1 MHPEPNPSNIL
12 HLKMAKK
19 QQDKDNK
26 EKTKPKDAIKPK
38 KNNPNKAKQRR
49 IILGLFLVGLS
60 FYLIFAFVSFFFSW
74 QADQSMWDNLAAR
87 DQQAQNVVSKIGAYT
102 AQLFVYKGFGI
113 GSFILVWL
121 IFLTGIKFL
130 LNIKLPL
137 INRWYWGTL
146 LMVFVATF
154 FGFVQG
160 RATVLAGI
168 SGYELNHWLQDYIG
182 KIGTFLL
189 LLFFGLTYAVVKWN
203 FTPEKAIS
211 AFQKLSAKL
220 RSNDDEEKE
229 EEDTPLVPIV
239 PASQIETPSEEETNT
254 EAVETAV
261 EEEGNEKID
270 PFTHKKEI
278 PFLDGKGELEITNPV
293 EEDVPPLTITPIVPP
308 AMVDPE
314 VLARQLVEDYGEYDP
329 RLDLS
334 DYRFPTVELLNEPK
348 DKGIIINEEELK
360 ENNDTIIKT
369 LADYKIEISRIKATV
384 GPTVTLYEIVPVAGT
399 RIAQIKRLEDD
410 IALSLAALGIR
421 IIAPIPGKGT
431 IGIEVPNKKPTMVY
445 MRSMIAAQRF
455 QNAEMELP
463 IAFGKTIS
471 NETFVADLTKMPHLL
486 MAGATGQ
493 GKSVG
498 INVVLTSLLYK
509 KHPAEVKFVLVDP
522 KKVELSIFE
531 RIERHFL
538 AKLPDSEE
546 AIITDTKKVVNTLNS
561 LCIEMDNRYELLKNA
576 QVRNIKEYNTKFKAR
591 QLNPNEG
598 HRFLPYIVLV
608 VDEFADLIMT
618 AGKEVEL
625 PIARIAQLARAIG
638 IHLIIATQRPSVNVI
653 TGIIKANFP
662 ARIAFKVPQK
672 IDSKTILDGSG
683 AEQLIGRGDML
694 FSQGNEPVRIQCA
707 FIDTPEVQRITEF
720 IGSQR
725 AYPDAYLLPEYVGP
739 DSEPMDLDFDPSERD
754 PMFREAAEVV
764 VNAQQG
770 SASLLQRKL
779 KLGYNRAGR
788 LIDQL
793 EYAGVVGPFEG
804 SKARQVLVQ
813 DIVSLDK
820 LLGNN
825 D

>member
-1 MHPEPNPSNIL
+1 
-12 HLKMAKK
+12 MAKK
-19 QQDKDNK
+19 KQDKDKDNDKNSAKKK
-26 EKTKPKDAIKPK
+26 EA
-38 KNNPNKAKQRR
+38 KAVKSQQRR
-49 IILGLFLVGLS
+49 LIFGGFLVLLAL
-60 FYLIFAFVSFFFSW
+60 FLIFAFTSFFFSW
-74 QADQSMWDNLAAR
+74 QADQSLWADLTNREEIADNLG
-87 DQQAQNVVSKIGAYT
+87 SKIGAY
-102 AQLFVYKGFGI
+102 LSYLLMYKGFGI
-113 GSFILVWL
+113 ATFIAVWL
-121 IFLTGIKFL
+121 IFLSGLKYLF
-130 LNIKLPL
+130 NIKIALL
-137 INRWYWGTL
+137 NRWYWGTL
-146 LMVFVATF
+146 LMVLLATF
-154 FGFVQG
+154 LGFLQG
-160 RATVLAGI
+160 KSTILSGV
-168 SGYELNHWLQDYIG
+168 SGYEVNHFLQDYFG
-182 KIGTFLL
+182 KIGTFLI
-189 LLFFGLTYAVVKWN
+189 LFFFALVYAVTKWQL
-203 FTPEKAIS
+203 TPEKIMS
-211 AFQKLSAKL
+211 FFQNVFAKL
-220 RSNDDEEKE
+220 KREHNDDHHSENDDDQTNINET
-229 EEDTPLVPIV
+229 TPVTPID
-239 PASQIETPSEEETNT
+239 T
-254 EAVETAV
+254 EASDDDNQQDIEIVLPQVED
-261 EEEGNEKID
+261 EKID

-278 PFLDGKGELEITNPV
+278 PFLDGKGELEITNVP
-293 EEDVPPLTITPIVPP
+293 EEEAPSLTIAPIVPP
-308 AMVDPE
+308 SVIDPE
-314 VLARQLVEDYGEYDP
+314 DLAKQLVENYGEYDP

-334 DYRFPTVELLNEPK
+334 DYRFPTIELLNEPR

-369 LADYKIEISRIKATV
+369 LADYKIEISKIKATV

-399 RIAQIKRLEDD
+399 RIAKIKSLEDD

-431 IGIEVPNKKPTMVY
+431 IGIEVPNKKPTTVY
-445 MRSMIAAQRF
+445 MRSMIMAQKF

-498 INVVLTSLLYK
+498 INVVLSSLLYK

-531 RIERHFL
+531 TIERHFL

-546 AIITDTKKVVNTLNS
+546 AIITDNKKVVNTLNS

-576 QVRNIKEYNTKFKAR
+576 QVRNIKEYNAKFKAR

-625 PIARIAQLARAIG
+625 PIARLAQLARAIG
-638 IHLIIATQRPSVNVI
+638 IHLIIATQRPSTNVI

-662 ARIAFKVPQK
+662 TRVAFKVSSK
-672 IDSKTILDGSG
+672 IDSKIILDGSG

-694 FSQGNEPVRIQCA
+694 YSQGNEPVRIQCA
-707 FIDTPEVQRITEF
+707 FVDTPEIKHITDF
-720 IGSQR
+720 IGAQR
-725 AYPDAYLLPEYVGP
+725 AYPDAYLLPEYVGAEGE
-739 DSEPMDLDFDPSERD
+739 SMDLDFDPSERD

-793 EYAGVVGPFEG
+793 EHAGVVGPFEG

-813 DIVSLDK
+813 DITSLDR
-820 LLGNN
+820 LLGGSE
-825 D
+825 

>member
-1 MHPEPNPSNIL
+1 
-12 HLKMAKK
+12 MAKK
-19 QQDKDNK
+19 KQDKDKDNDKNSAKNK
-26 EKTKPKDAIKPK
+26 EA
-38 KNNPNKAKQRR
+38 KAVKSKQRR
-49 IILGLFLVGLS
+49 LIFGGFLVL
-60 FYLIFAFVSFFFSW
+60 FALFLIFAFTSFFFSW
-74 QADQSMWDNLAAR
+74 QADQSLWADLTNREEIADNLG
-87 DQQAQNVVSKIGAYT
+87 SKIGAY
-102 AQLFVYKGFGI
+102 LSYLLMYKGFGI
-113 GSFILVWL
+113 ATFIAVWL
-121 IFLTGIKFL
+121 IFLSGLKYLF
-130 LNIKLPL
+130 NIKIALL
-137 INRWYWGTL
+137 NRWYWGTL
-146 LMVFVATF
+146 LMVLLATF
-154 FGFVQG
+154 LGFLQG
-160 RATVLAGI
+160 KSTILSGV
-168 SGYELNHWLQDYIG
+168 SGYEVNHFLQDYFG
-182 KIGTFLL
+182 KIGTFLI
-189 LLFFGLTYAVVKWN
+189 LFFIALVYAITKWQL
-203 FTPEKAIS
+203 TPEKIMS
-211 AFQKLSAKL
+211 FFQNIFAKL
-220 RSNDDEEKE
+220 KREHNDDHHSEN
-229 EEDTPLVPIV
+229 DDNQADIN
-239 PASQIETPSEEETNT
+239 ETPPTTPIDTMVSDDDQQDIEIVIPQ
-254 EAVETAV
+254 VED
-261 EEEGNEKID
+261 EKID

-278 PFLDGKGELEITNPV
+278 PFLDGKGELEITNVP
-293 EEDVPPLTITPIVPP
+293 EEEAPPLTIAPIVPP
-308 AMVDPE
+308 SVIDPE
-314 VLARQLVEDYGEYDP
+314 DLAKQLVENYGEYDP

-334 DYRFPTVELLNEPK
+334 DYRFPTIELLNEPR

-369 LADYKIEISRIKATV
+369 LADYKIEISKIKATV

-399 RIAQIKRLEDD
+399 RIAKIKSLEDD

-431 IGIEVPNKKPTMVY
+431 IGIEVPNKKPTTVY
-445 MRSMIAAQRF
+445 MRSMIMAQKF

-463 IAFGKTIS
+463 IVFGKTIS

-498 INVVLTSLLYK
+498 INVVLSSLLYK

-531 RIERHFL
+531 TIERHFL

-546 AIITDTKKVVNTLNS
+546 AIITDNKKVVNTLNS

-576 QVRNIKEYNTKFKAR
+576 QVRNIKEYNAKFKAR

-625 PIARIAQLARAIG
+625 PIARLAQLARAIG
-638 IHLIIATQRPSVNVI
+638 IHLIIATQRPSTNVI

-662 ARIAFKVPQK
+662 TRVAFKVSSK
-672 IDSKTILDGSG
+672 IDSKIILDGSG

-694 FSQGNEPVRIQCA
+694 YSQGNEPVRIQCA
-707 FIDTPEVQRITEF
+707 FVDTPEIKHITDF
-720 IGSQR
+720 IGAQR
-725 AYPDAYLLPEYVGP
+725 AYPDAYLLPEYVGAEGE
-739 DSEPMDLDFDPSERD
+739 SMDLDFDPSERD

-793 EYAGVVGPFEG
+793 EHAGVVGPFEG

-813 DIVSLDK
+813 DITSLDR
-820 LLGNN
+820 LLGGSE
-825 D
+825 

>member
-1 MHPEPNPSNIL
+1 
-12 HLKMAKK
+12 MAKK
-19 QQDKDNK
+19 KQDKDKDNDKNSAKKK
-26 EKTKPKDAIKPK
+26 EA
-38 KNNPNKAKQRR
+38 KAVKSQQRR
-49 IILGLFLVGLS
+49 LIFGGFLVLLAL
-60 FYLIFAFVSFFFSW
+60 FLIFAFTSFFFSW
-74 QADQSMWDNLAAR
+74 QADQSLWADLTNREEIADNLG
-87 DQQAQNVVSKIGAYT
+87 SKIGAY
-102 AQLFVYKGFGI
+102 LSYLLMYKGFGI
-113 GSFILVWL
+113 ATFIAVWL
-121 IFLTGIKFL
+121 IFLSGLKYLF
-130 LNIKLPL
+130 NIKIALL
-137 INRWYWGTL
+137 NRWYWGTL
-146 LMVFVATF
+146 LMVLLATF
-154 FGFVQG
+154 LGFLQG
-160 RATVLAGI
+160 KSTILSGV
-168 SGYELNHWLQDYIG
+168 SGYEVNHFLQDYFG
-182 KIGTFLL
+182 KIGTFLI
-189 LLFFGLTYAVVKWN
+189 LFFIALVYAITKWQL
-203 FTPEKAIS
+203 TPEKIMS
-211 AFQKLSAKL
+211 FFQNIFAKL
-220 RSNDDEEKE
+220 KPEHNDDHHSEN
-229 EEDTPLVPIV
+229 DDNQADIN
-239 PASQIETPSEEETNT
+239 ETPPTTPIDTMVSDDDQQDIEIVIPQ
-254 EAVETAV
+254 VED
-261 EEEGNEKID
+261 EKID

-278 PFLDGKGELEITNPV
+278 PFLDGKGELEITNVP
-293 EEDVPPLTITPIVPP
+293 EEEAPPLTIAPIVPP
-308 AMVDPE
+308 SVIDPE
-314 VLARQLVEDYGEYDP
+314 DLAKQLVENYGEYDP

-334 DYRFPTVELLNEPK
+334 DYRFPTIELLNEPR

-369 LADYKIEISRIKATV
+369 LADYKIEISKIKATV

-399 RIAQIKRLEDD
+399 RIAKIKSLEDD

-431 IGIEVPNKKPTMVY
+431 IGIEVPNKKPTTVY
-445 MRSMIAAQRF
+445 MRSMIMAQKF

-498 INVVLTSLLYK
+498 INVVLSSLLYK

-531 RIERHFL
+531 TIERHFL

-546 AIITDTKKVVNTLNS
+546 AIITDNKKVVNTLNS

-576 QVRNIKEYNTKFKAR
+576 QVRNIKEYNAKFKAR

-625 PIARIAQLARAIG
+625 PIARLAQLARAIG
-638 IHLIIATQRPSVNVI
+638 IHLIIATQRPSTNVI

-662 ARIAFKVPQK
+662 TRVAFKVSSK
-672 IDSKTILDGSG
+672 IDSKIILDGSG

-694 FSQGNEPVRIQCA
+694 YSQGNEPVRIQCA
-707 FIDTPEVQRITEF
+707 FVDTPEIKHITDF
-720 IGSQR
+720 IGAQR
-725 AYPDAYLLPEYVGP
+725 AYPDAYLLPEYVGAEGE
-739 DSEPMDLDFDPSERD
+739 SMDLDFDPSERD

-793 EYAGVVGPFEG
+793 EHAGVVGPFEG

-813 DIVSLDK
+813 DITSLDR
-820 LLGNN
+820 LLGGSE
-825 D
+825 

>member
-1 MHPEPNPSNIL
+1 
-12 HLKMAKK
+12 MAKK
-19 QQDKDNK
+19 KQDKDKDNDKNSAKNK
-26 EKTKPKDAIKPK
+26 EA
-38 KNNPNKAKQRR
+38 KAVKSKQRR
-49 IILGLFLVGLS
+49 LIFGGFLVL
-60 FYLIFAFVSFFFSW
+60 FALFLIFAFTSFFFSW
-74 QADQSMWDNLAAR
+74 QADQSLWADLTNREEIADNLG
-87 DQQAQNVVSKIGAYT
+87 SKIGAY
-102 AQLFVYKGFGI
+102 LSYLLMYKGFGI
-113 GSFILVWL
+113 ATFIAVWL
-121 IFLTGIKFL
+121 IFLSGLKYLF
-130 LNIKLPL
+130 NIKIALL
-137 INRWYWGTL
+137 NRWYWGTL
-146 LMVFVATF
+146 LMVLLATF
-154 FGFVQG
+154 LGFLQG
-160 RATVLAGI
+160 KSTILSGV
-168 SGYELNHWLQDYIG
+168 SGYEVNHFLQDYFG
-182 KIGTFLL
+182 KIGTFLI
-189 LLFFGLTYAVVKWN
+189 LFFFTLVYAVTKWQL
-203 FTPEKAIS
+203 TPEKIMS
-211 AFQKLSAKL
+211 FFQNVFAKL
-220 RSNDDEEKE
+220 KREHNDDHHSENDDDQADINETTPVTPIDTE
-229 EEDTPLVPIV
+229 VSGDDDQQDIEIVLPQVED
-239 PASQIETPSEEETNT
+239 
-254 EAVETAV
+254 
-261 EEEGNEKID
+261 EKID

-278 PFLDGKGELEITNPV
+278 PFLDGKGELEITNVP
-293 EEDVPPLTITPIVPP
+293 EEEVPPLTIAPIVPP
-308 AMVDPE
+308 SVIDPE
-314 VLARQLVEDYGEYDP
+314 DLAKQLVENYGEYDP

-334 DYRFPTVELLNEPK
+334 DYRFPTIELLSEPK

-369 LADYKIEISRIKATV
+369 LADYKIEISKIKATV

-399 RIAQIKRLEDD
+399 RIAKIKSLEDD

-431 IGIEVPNKKPTMVY
+431 IGIEVPNKKPTTVY
-445 MRSMIAAQRF
+445 MRSMIMAQKF

-498 INVVLTSLLYK
+498 INVVLSSLLYK

-531 RIERHFL
+531 TIERHFL

-546 AIITDTKKVVNTLNS
+546 AIITDNKKVVNTLNS

-576 QVRNIKEYNTKFKAR
+576 QVRNIKEYNAKFKAR

-625 PIARIAQLARAIG
+625 PIARLAQLARAIG
-638 IHLIIATQRPSVNVI
+638 IHLIIATQRPSTNVI

-662 ARIAFKVPQK
+662 TRVAFKVSSK
-672 IDSKTILDGSG
+672 IDSKIILDGSG

-694 FSQGNEPVRIQCA
+694 YSQGNEPVRIQCA
-707 FIDTPEVQRITEF
+707 FVDTPEIKHITDF
-720 IGSQR
+720 IGAQR
-725 AYPDAYLLPEYVGP
+725 AYPDAYLLPEYVGAEGE
-739 DSEPMDLDFDPSERD
+739 SMDLDFDPSERD

-793 EYAGVVGPFEG
+793 EHAGVVGPFEG

-813 DIVSLDK
+813 DITSLDR
-820 LLGNN
+820 LLGGSE
-825 D
+825 

>member
-1 MHPEPNPSNIL
+1 
-12 HLKMAKK
+12 MAKK
-19 QQDKDNK
+19 KQDKDKDNDKNSAKNK
-26 EKTKPKDAIKPK
+26 EA
-38 KNNPNKAKQRR
+38 KAVKSKQRR
-49 IILGLFLVGLS
+49 LIFGGFLVL
-60 FYLIFAFVSFFFSW
+60 FALFLIFAFTSFFFSW
-74 QADQSMWDNLAAR
+74 QADQSLWADLTNREEIADNLG
-87 DQQAQNVVSKIGAYT
+87 SKIGAY
-102 AQLFVYKGFGI
+102 LSYLLMYKGFGI
-113 GSFILVWL
+113 ATFIAVWL
-121 IFLTGIKFL
+121 IFLSGLKYLF
-130 LNIKLPL
+130 NIKIALL
-137 INRWYWGTL
+137 NRWYWGTL
-146 LMVFVATF
+146 LMVLLATF
-154 FGFVQG
+154 LGFLQG
-160 RATVLAGI
+160 KSTILSGV
-168 SGYELNHWLQDYIG
+168 SGYEVNHFLQDYFG
-182 KIGTFLL
+182 KIGTFLI
-189 LLFFGLTYAVVKWN
+189 LFFFTLVYAVTKWQL
-203 FTPEKAIS
+203 TPEKIMS
-211 AFQKLSAKL
+211 FFQNIFAKL
-220 RSNDDEEKE
+220 KREHNDDHHSEH
-229 EEDTPLVPIV
+229 DDDLNNIN
-239 PASQIETPSEEETNT
+239 ETPPTTPIDTIVSDDDQQDIEIVIPQ
-254 EAVETAV
+254 VED
-261 EEEGNEKID
+261 EKID

-278 PFLDGKGELEITNPV
+278 PFLDGQGELEITNIS
-293 EEDVPPLTITPIVPP
+293 EEEAPPLTIAPIVPP
-308 AMVDPE
+308 SVIDPE
-314 VLARQLVEDYGEYDP
+314 DLAKQLVENYGEYDP

-334 DYRFPTVELLNEPK
+334 DYRFPTIELLNEPR

-369 LADYKIEISRIKATV
+369 LADYKIEISKIKATV

-399 RIAQIKRLEDD
+399 RIAKIKSLEDD

-431 IGIEVPNKKPTMVY
+431 IGIEVPNKKPTTVY
-445 MRSMIAAQRF
+445 MRSMIMAQKF

-498 INVVLTSLLYK
+498 INVVLSSLLYK

-531 RIERHFL
+531 TIERHFL

-546 AIITDTKKVVNTLNS
+546 AIITDNKKVVNTLNS

-576 QVRNIKEYNTKFKAR
+576 QVRNIKEYNAKFKAR
-591 QLNPNEG
+591 HLNPNEG

-625 PIARIAQLARAIG
+625 PIARLAQLARAIG
-638 IHLIIATQRPSVNVI
+638 IHLIIATQRPSTNVI

-662 ARIAFKVPQK
+662 TRVAFKVSSK
-672 IDSKTILDGSG
+672 IDSKIILDGSG

-694 FSQGNEPVRIQCA
+694 YSQGNEPVRIQCA
-707 FIDTPEVQRITEF
+707 FVDTPEIKHITDF
-720 IGSQR
+720 IGAQR
-725 AYPDAYLLPEYVGP
+725 AYPDAYLLPEYVGAEGE
-739 DSEPMDLDFDPSERD
+739 SMDLDFDPSERD

-793 EYAGVVGPFEG
+793 EHAGVVGPFEG

-813 DIVSLDK
+813 DITSLDR
-820 LLGNN
+820 LLGGSE
-825 D
+825 

>member
-1 MHPEPNPSNIL
+1 
-12 HLKMAKK
+12 MAKK
-19 QQDKDNK
+19 KQDKDKDNDKNSAKKK
-26 EKTKPKDAIKPK
+26 EA
-38 KNNPNKAKQRR
+38 KAVKSQQRR
-49 IILGLFLVGLS
+49 LIFGGFLVLLAL
-60 FYLIFAFVSFFFSW
+60 FLIFAFTSFFFSW
-74 QADQSMWDNLAAR
+74 QADQSLWADLTNREEIADNLG
-87 DQQAQNVVSKIGAYT
+87 SKIGAY
-102 AQLFVYKGFGI
+102 LSYLLMYKGFGI
-113 GSFILVWL
+113 ATFIAVWL
-121 IFLTGIKFL
+121 IFLSGLKYLF
-130 LNIKLPL
+130 NIKIALL
-137 INRWYWGTL
+137 NRWYWGTL
-146 LMVFVATF
+146 LMVLLATF
-154 FGFVQG
+154 LGFLQG
-160 RATVLAGI
+160 KSTILSGV
-168 SGYELNHWLQDYIG
+168 SGYEVNHFLQDYFG
-182 KIGTFLL
+182 KIGTFLI
-189 LLFFGLTYAVVKWN
+189 LFFIALVYAITKWQL
-203 FTPEKAIS
+203 TPEKIMS
-211 AFQKLSAKL
+211 FFQNIFAKL
-220 RSNDDEEKE
+220 KREHNDDHHSEH
-229 EEDTPLVPIV
+229 DDDLNNIN
-239 PASQIETPSEEETNT
+239 ETPPTTPIDTIVSDDDQQDIEIVIPQ
-254 EAVETAV
+254 VED
-261 EEEGNEKID
+261 EKID

-278 PFLDGKGELEITNPV
+278 PFLDGKGELEITNVP
-293 EEDVPPLTITPIVPP
+293 EEEAPPLTIAPIVPP
-308 AMVDPE
+308 SVIDPE
-314 VLARQLVEDYGEYDP
+314 DLAKQLVENYGEYDP

-334 DYRFPTVELLNEPK
+334 DYRFPTIELLNEPR

-369 LADYKIEISRIKATV
+369 LADYKIEISKIKATV

-399 RIAQIKRLEDD
+399 RIAKIKSLEDD

-431 IGIEVPNKKPTMVY
+431 IGIEVPNKKPTTVY
-445 MRSMIAAQRF
+445 MRSMIMAQKF

-498 INVVLTSLLYK
+498 INVVLSSLLYK

-531 RIERHFL
+531 TIERHFL

-546 AIITDTKKVVNTLNS
+546 AIITDNKKVVNTLNS

-576 QVRNIKEYNTKFKAR
+576 QVRNIKEYNAKFKAR

-625 PIARIAQLARAIG
+625 PIARLAQLARAIG
-638 IHLIIATQRPSVNVI
+638 IHLIIATQRPSTNVI

-662 ARIAFKVPQK
+662 TRVAFKVSSK
-672 IDSKTILDGSG
+672 IDSKIILDGSG

-694 FSQGNEPVRIQCA
+694 YSQGNEPVRIQCA
-707 FIDTPEVQRITEF
+707 FVDTPEIKHITDF
-720 IGSQR
+720 IGAQR
-725 AYPDAYLLPEYVGP
+725 AYPDAYLLPEYVGAEGE
-739 DSEPMDLDFDPSERD
+739 SMDLDFDPSERD

-793 EYAGVVGPFEG
+793 EHAGVVGPFEG

-813 DIVSLDK
+813 DIVSLDR
-820 LLGNN
+820 LLGGSE
-825 D
+825 

>member
-1 MHPEPNPSNIL
+1 
-12 HLKMAKK
+12 MAKK
-19 QQDKDNK
+19 KQDKDKDNDKNSAKKK
-26 EKTKPKDAIKPK
+26 EA
-38 KNNPNKAKQRR
+38 KAVKSQQRR
-49 IILGLFLVGLS
+49 LIFGGFLVLLAL
-60 FYLIFAFVSFFFSW
+60 FLIFAFTSFFFSW
-74 QADQSMWDNLAAR
+74 QADQSLWADLTNREEIADNLG
-87 DQQAQNVVSKIGAYT
+87 SKIGAY
-102 AQLFVYKGFGI
+102 LSYLLMYKGFGI
-113 GSFILVWL
+113 ATFIAVWL
-121 IFLTGIKFL
+121 IFLSGLKYLF
-130 LNIKLPL
+130 NIKIALL
-137 INRWYWGTL
+137 NRWYWGTL
-146 LMVFVATF
+146 LMVLLATF
-154 FGFVQG
+154 LGFLQG
-160 RATVLAGI
+160 KSTILSGV
-168 SGYELNHWLQDYIG
+168 SGYEVNHFLQDYFG
-182 KIGTFLL
+182 KIGTFLI
-189 LLFFGLTYAVVKWN
+189 LFFIALVYAITKWQL
-203 FTPEKAIS
+203 TPEKIMS
-211 AFQKLSAKL
+211 FFQNIFAKL
-220 RSNDDEEKE
+220 KREHNDDHHSENDDDQTNINET
-229 EEDTPLVPIV
+229 TPVTPID
-239 PASQIETPSEEETNT
+239 T
-254 EAVETAV
+254 EASDDDNQQDIEIVLPQVED
-261 EEEGNEKID
+261 EKID

-278 PFLDGKGELEITNPV
+278 PFLDGKGELEITNIS
-293 EEDVPPLTITPIVPP
+293 EEEAPPLTIAPIVPP
-308 AMVDPE
+308 SVIDPE
-314 VLARQLVEDYGEYDP
+314 DLAKQLVENYGEYDP

-334 DYRFPTVELLNEPK
+334 DYRFPTIELLNEPR

-369 LADYKIEISRIKATV
+369 LADYKIEISKIKATV

-399 RIAQIKRLEDD
+399 RIAKIKSLEDD

-431 IGIEVPNKKPTMVY
+431 IGIEVPNKKPTTVY
-445 MRSMIAAQRF
+445 MRSMIMAQKF

-498 INVVLTSLLYK
+498 INVVLSSLLYK

-531 RIERHFL
+531 TIERHFL

-546 AIITDTKKVVNTLNS
+546 AIITDNKKVVNTLNS

-576 QVRNIKEYNTKFKAR
+576 QVRNIKEYNAKFKAR

-625 PIARIAQLARAIG
+625 PIARLAQLARAIG
-638 IHLIIATQRPSVNVI
+638 IHLIIATQRPSTNVI

-662 ARIAFKVPQK
+662 TRVAFKVSSK
-672 IDSKTILDGSG
+672 IDSKIILDGSG

-694 FSQGNEPVRIQCA
+694 YSQGNEPVRIQCA
-707 FIDTPEVQRITEF
+707 FVDTPEIKHITEF
-720 IGSQR
+720 IGAQR
-725 AYPDAYLLPEYVGP
+725 AYPDAYLLPEYVGAEGE
-739 DSEPMDLDFDPSERD
+739 SIDLDFDPSERD
-754 PMFREAAEVV
+754 SMFREAAEIV
-764 VNAQQG
+764 VNSQQG

-793 EYAGVVGPFEG
+793 EHAGVVGPFEG

-813 DIVSLDK
+813 DITSLDR
-820 LLGNN
+820 LLGGSE
-825 D
+825 

>member
-1 MHPEPNPSNIL
+1 
-12 HLKMAKK
+12 MAKK
-19 QQDKDNK
+19 KQDKNKDSDKSSTKNK
-26 EKTKPKDAIKPK
+26 EAKTVKS
-38 KNNPNKAKQRR
+38 KQRR
-49 IILGLFLVGLS
+49 LIWGGFLVLLTV
-60 FYLIFAFVSFFFSW
+60 YLLFIFTSFFFSW
-74 QADQSMWDNLAAR
+74 QADQSVWADLANREEIADNLG
-87 DQQAQNVVSKIGAYT
+87 SKIGAY
-102 AQLFVYKGFGI
+102 LSYLLMYKGFGI
-113 GSFILVWL
+113 ATFIAVWL
-121 IFLTGIKFL
+121 IFLSGLKYLF
-130 LNIKLPL
+130 NIKIALL
-137 INRWYWGTL
+137 NRWYWGTL
-146 LMVFVATF
+146 LMVLLATF
-154 FGFVQG
+154 LGFLQG
-160 RATVLAGI
+160 KSTILSGV
-168 SGYELNHWLQDYIG
+168 SGYEVNHFLQDYFG
-182 KIGTFLL
+182 KIGTFLI
-189 LLFFGLTYAVVKWN
+189 LFFIALVYAITKWQL
-203 FTPEKAIS
+203 TPEKIMS
-211 AFQKLSAKL
+211 FFQNIFAKL
-220 RSNDDEEKE
+220 KREHNDDHHSEN
-229 EEDTPLVPIV
+229 DDNQADIN
-239 PASQIETPSEEETNT
+239 ETPPTTPIDTMVSDDDQQDIEIVIPQ
-254 EAVETAV
+254 VED
-261 EEEGNEKID
+261 EKID

-278 PFLDGKGELEITNPV
+278 PFLDGKGELEITNVP
-293 EEDVPPLTITPIVPP
+293 EEEAPPLTIAPIVPP
-308 AMVDPE
+308 SVIDPE
-314 VLARQLVEDYGEYDP
+314 DLAKQLVENYGEYDP

-334 DYRFPTVELLNEPK
+334 DYRFPTIELLNEPR

-369 LADYKIEISRIKATV
+369 LADYKIEISKIKATV

-399 RIAQIKRLEDD
+399 RIAKIKSLEDD

-431 IGIEVPNKKPTMVY
+431 IGIEVPNKKPTTVY
-445 MRSMIAAQRF
+445 MRSMIMAQKF

-498 INVVLTSLLYK
+498 INVVLSSLLYK

-531 RIERHFL
+531 TIERHFL

-546 AIITDTKKVVNTLNS
+546 AIITDNKKVVNTLNS

-576 QVRNIKEYNTKFKAR
+576 QVRNIKEYNAKFKAR

-625 PIARIAQLARAIG
+625 PIARLAQLARAIG
-638 IHLIIATQRPSVNVI
+638 IHLIIATQRPSTNVI

-662 ARIAFKVPQK
+662 TRVAFKVSSK
-672 IDSKTILDGSG
+672 IDSKIILDGSG

-694 FSQGNEPVRIQCA
+694 YSQGNEPVRIQCA
-707 FIDTPEVQRITEF
+707 FVDTPEIKHITDF
-720 IGSQR
+720 IGAQR
-725 AYPDAYLLPEYVGP
+725 AYPDAYLLPEYVGAEGE
-739 DSEPMDLDFDPSERD
+739 SMDLDFDPSERD

-793 EYAGVVGPFEG
+793 EHAGVVGPFEG

-813 DIVSLDK
+813 DITSLDR
-820 LLGNN
+820 LLGGSE
-825 D
+825 

>member
-1 MHPEPNPSNIL
+1 
-12 HLKMAKK
+12 MAKK
-19 QQDKDNK
+19 KQDKDKDNDKNSAKNK
-26 EKTKPKDAIKPK
+26 EA
-38 KNNPNKAKQRR
+38 KAVKSKQRR
-49 IILGLFLVGLS
+49 LIFGGFLVL
-60 FYLIFAFVSFFFSW
+60 FALFLIFAFTSFFFSW
-74 QADQSMWDNLAAR
+74 QADQSLWADLTNREEIADNLG
-87 DQQAQNVVSKIGAYT
+87 SKIGAY
-102 AQLFVYKGFGI
+102 LSYLLMYKGFGI
-113 GSFILVWL
+113 ATFIAVWL
-121 IFLTGIKFL
+121 IFLSGLKYLF
-130 LNIKLPL
+130 NIKIALL
-137 INRWYWGTL
+137 NRWYWGTL
-146 LMVFVATF
+146 LMVLLATF
-154 FGFVQG
+154 LGFLQG
-160 RATVLAGI
+160 KSTILSGV
-168 SGYELNHWLQDYIG
+168 SGYEVNHFLQDYFG
-182 KIGTFLL
+182 KIGTFLI
-189 LLFFGLTYAVVKWN
+189 LFFFALVYAVTKWQL
-203 FTPEKAIS
+203 TPEKIMS
-211 AFQKLSAKL
+211 FFQNVFAKL
-220 RSNDDEEKE
+220 KREHNDDHHSEN
-229 EEDTPLVPIV
+229 DDNQADIN
-239 PASQIETPSEEETNT
+239 ETPPTTPIDTMVSDDDQQDIEIVISQ
-254 EAVETAV
+254 VED
-261 EEEGNEKID
+261 EKID

-278 PFLDGKGELEITNPV
+278 PFLDGKGELEITNVP
-293 EEDVPPLTITPIVPP
+293 EEEAPPLTIAPIVPP
-308 AMVDPE
+308 SVIDPE
-314 VLARQLVEDYGEYDP
+314 DLAKQLVENYGEYDP

-334 DYRFPTVELLNEPK
+334 DYRFPTIELLNEPK

-369 LADYKIEISRIKATV
+369 LADYKIEISKIKATV

-399 RIAQIKRLEDD
+399 RIAKIKSLEDD

-431 IGIEVPNKKPTMVY
+431 IGIEVPNKKPTTVY
-445 MRSMIAAQRF
+445 MRSMIMAQKF

-498 INVVLTSLLYK
+498 INVVLSSLLYK

-531 RIERHFL
+531 TIERHFL

-546 AIITDTKKVVNTLNS
+546 AIITDNKKVVNTLNS

-576 QVRNIKEYNTKFKAR
+576 QVRNIKEYNAKFKAR

-625 PIARIAQLARAIG
+625 PIARLAQLARAIG
-638 IHLIIATQRPSVNVI
+638 IHLIIATQRPSTNVI

-662 ARIAFKVPQK
+662 TRVAFKVSSK
-672 IDSKTILDGSG
+672 IDSKIILDGSG

-694 FSQGNEPVRIQCA
+694 YSQGNEPVRIQCA
-707 FIDTPEVQRITEF
+707 FVDTPEIKHITDF
-720 IGSQR
+720 IGAQR
-725 AYPDAYLLPEYVGP
+725 AYPDAYLLPEYVGAEGE
-739 DSEPMDLDFDPSERD
+739 SMDLDFDPSERD

-793 EYAGVVGPFEG
+793 EHAGVVGPFEG
-804 SKARQVLVQ
+804 SKARQVLIQ
-813 DIVSLDK
+813 DITSLDR
-820 LLGNN
+820 LLGGSE
-825 D
+825 

>member
-1 MHPEPNPSNIL
+1 
-12 HLKMAKK
+12 MAKK
-19 QQDKDNK
+19 KQDKDKDNDKNSAKKK
-26 EKTKPKDAIKPK
+26 EA
-38 KNNPNKAKQRR
+38 KAVKSQQRR
-49 IILGLFLVGLS
+49 LIFGGFLVLLAL
-60 FYLIFAFVSFFFSW
+60 FLIFAFTSFFFSW
-74 QADQSMWDNLAAR
+74 QADQSLWADLTNREEIADNLG
-87 DQQAQNVVSKIGAYT
+87 SKIGAY
-102 AQLFVYKGFGI
+102 LSYLLMYKGFGI
-113 GSFILVWL
+113 VTFIAVWL
-121 IFLTGIKFL
+121 IFLSGLKYLF
-130 LNIKLPL
+130 NIKIALL
-137 INRWYWGTL
+137 NRWYWGTL
-146 LMVFVATF
+146 LMVLLATF
-154 FGFVQG
+154 LGFLQG
-160 RATVLAGI
+160 KSTILSGV
-168 SGYELNHWLQDYIG
+168 SGYEVNHFLQDYFG
-182 KIGTFLL
+182 KIGTFLI
-189 LLFFGLTYAVVKWN
+189 LFFIALVYAITKWQL
-203 FTPEKAIS
+203 TPEKIMS
-211 AFQKLSAKL
+211 FFQNIFAKL
-220 RSNDDEEKE
+220 KREHNDDHHSEN
-229 EEDTPLVPIV
+229 DDNQADIN
-239 PASQIETPSEEETNT
+239 ETPPVTPIDT
-254 EAVETAV
+254 EASDDDNQQDIEIVLPQVED
-261 EEEGNEKID
+261 EKID

-278 PFLDGKGELEITNPV
+278 PFLDGKGELEITNVP
-293 EEDVPPLTITPIVPP
+293 EEEAPPLTIAPIVPP
-308 AMVDPE
+308 SVIDPE
-314 VLARQLVEDYGEYDP
+314 DLAKQLVENYGEYDP

-334 DYRFPTVELLNEPK
+334 DYRFPTIELLNEPR

-369 LADYKIEISRIKATV
+369 LADYKIEISKIKATV

-399 RIAQIKRLEDD
+399 RIAKIKSLEDD

-431 IGIEVPNKKPTMVY
+431 IGIEVPNKKPTTVY
-445 MRSMIAAQRF
+445 MRSMIMAQKF

-498 INVVLTSLLYK
+498 INVVLSSLLYK

-531 RIERHFL
+531 TIERHFL

-546 AIITDTKKVVNTLNS
+546 AIITDNKKVVNTLNS

-576 QVRNIKEYNTKFKAR
+576 QVRNIKEYNAKFKAR

-625 PIARIAQLARAIG
+625 PIARLAQLARAIG
-638 IHLIIATQRPSVNVI
+638 IHLIIATQRPSTNVI

-662 ARIAFKVPQK
+662 TRVAFKVSSK
-672 IDSKTILDGSG
+672 IDSKIILDGSG

-694 FSQGNEPVRIQCA
+694 YSQGNEPVRIQCA
-707 FIDTPEVQRITEF
+707 FVDTPEIKHITDF
-720 IGSQR
+720 IGAQR
-725 AYPDAYLLPEYVGP
+725 AYPDAYLLPEYVGAEGE
-739 DSEPMDLDFDPSERD
+739 SMDLDFDPSERD

-793 EYAGVVGPFEG
+793 EHAGVVGPFEG

-813 DIVSLDK
+813 DITSLDR
-820 LLGNN
+820 LLGGSE
-825 D
+825 

>member
-1 MHPEPNPSNIL
+1 
-12 HLKMAKK
+12 MAKK
-19 QQDKDNK
+19 KQDKDKDNDKNSTKNK
-26 EKTKPKDAIKPK
+26 EA
-38 KNNPNKAKQRR
+38 KAVKSKQRR
-49 IILGLFLVGLS
+49 LIFGGFLVL
-60 FYLIFAFVSFFFSW
+60 FALFLIFAFTSFFFSW
-74 QADQSMWDNLAAR
+74 QADQSLWADLTNREEIADNLG
-87 DQQAQNVVSKIGAYT
+87 SKIGAY
-102 AQLFVYKGFGI
+102 LSYLLMYKGFGI
-113 GSFILVWL
+113 ATFIAVWL
-121 IFLTGIKFL
+121 IFLSGLKYLF
-130 LNIKLPL
+130 NIKIALL
-137 INRWYWGTL
+137 NRWYWGTL
-146 LMVFVATF
+146 LMVLLATF
-154 FGFVQG
+154 LGFLQG
-160 RATVLAGI
+160 KSTILSGV
-168 SGYELNHWLQDYIG
+168 SGYEVNHFLQDYFG
-182 KIGTFLL
+182 KIGTFLI
-189 LLFFGLTYAVVKWN
+189 LFFFTLVYAVTKWQL
-203 FTPEKAIS
+203 TPEKIMS
-211 AFQKLSAKL
+211 FFQNVFAKL
-220 RSNDDEEKE
+220 KREHDDDHHNENDDNQA
-229 EEDTPLVPIV
+229 DIN
-239 PASQIETPSEEETNT
+239 ETPPVTPIDTETSGDDNQQDI
-254 EAVETAV
+254 EIVLPQVED
-261 EEEGNEKID
+261 EKID

-278 PFLDGKGELEITNPV
+278 PFLDGKGELEITNVP
-293 EEDVPPLTITPIVPP
+293 EEEVPPLTIAPIVPP
-308 AMVDPE
+308 SVIDPE
-314 VLARQLVEDYGEYDP
+314 DLAKQLVENYGEYDP

-334 DYRFPTVELLNEPK
+334 DYRFPTIELLSEPK

-369 LADYKIEISRIKATV
+369 LADYKIEISKIKATV

-399 RIAQIKRLEDD
+399 RIAKIKSLEDD

-431 IGIEVPNKKPTMVY
+431 IGIEVPNKKPTTVY
-445 MRSMIAAQRF
+445 MRSMIMAQKF

-498 INVVLTSLLYK
+498 INVVLSSLLYK

-531 RIERHFL
+531 TIERHFL

-546 AIITDTKKVVNTLNS
+546 AIITDNKKVVNTLNS

-576 QVRNIKEYNTKFKAR
+576 QVRNIKEYNAKFKAR

-625 PIARIAQLARAIG
+625 PIARLAQLARAIG
-638 IHLIIATQRPSVNVI
+638 IHLIIATQRPSTNVI

-662 ARIAFKVPQK
+662 TRVAFKVSSK
-672 IDSKTILDGSG
+672 IDSKIILDGSG

-694 FSQGNEPVRIQCA
+694 YSQGNEPVRIQCA
-707 FIDTPEVQRITEF
+707 FVDTPEIKHITDF
-720 IGSQR
+720 IGAQR
-725 AYPDAYLLPEYVGP
+725 AYPDAYLLPEYVGAEGE
-739 DSEPMDLDFDPSERD
+739 SMDLDFDPSERD

-793 EYAGVVGPFEG
+793 EHAGVVGPFEG

-813 DIVSLDK
+813 DITSLDR
-820 LLGNN
+820 LLGGSE
-825 D
+825 

>member
-1 MHPEPNPSNIL
+1 
-12 HLKMAKK
+12 MAKK
-19 QQDKDNK
+19 KQDKDKDNDKNSAKNK
-26 EKTKPKDAIKPK
+26 EA
-38 KNNPNKAKQRR
+38 KAVKSKQRR
-49 IILGLFLVGLS
+49 LIFGGFLVLLAL
-60 FYLIFAFVSFFFSW
+60 FLIFAFTSFFFSW
-74 QADQSMWDNLAAR
+74 QADQSLWVDLTNREEIADNLG
-87 DQQAQNVVSKIGAYT
+87 SKIGAY
-102 AQLFVYKGFGI
+102 LSYLLMYKGFGI
-113 GSFILVWL
+113 ATFIAVWL
-121 IFLTGIKFL
+121 IFLSGLKYLF
-130 LNIKLPL
+130 NIKIALL
-137 INRWYWGTL
+137 NRWYWGTL
-146 LMVFVATF
+146 LMVLLATF
-154 FGFVQG
+154 LGFLQG
-160 RATVLAGI
+160 KSTILSGV
-168 SGYELNHWLQDYIG
+168 SGYEVNHFLQDYFG
-182 KIGTFLL
+182 KIGTFLI
-189 LLFFGLTYAVVKWN
+189 LFFFTLVYAVTKWQL
-203 FTPEKAIS
+203 TPEKIMS
-211 AFQKLSAKL
+211 FFQNVFAKL
-220 RSNDDEEKE
+220 KREHDDDHHSENDD
-229 EEDTPLVPIV
+229 DQTNIN
-239 PASQIETPSEEETNT
+239 ETPPVTPIDT
-254 EAVETAV
+254 EASDDDDQQDIEIVLPQVED
-261 EEEGNEKID
+261 EKID

-278 PFLDGKGELEITNPV
+278 PFLDGKGELEITNVP
-293 EEDVPPLTITPIVPP
+293 EEEAPPLTIAPIVPP
-308 AMVDPE
+308 SVIDPE
-314 VLARQLVEDYGEYDP
+314 DLAKQLVENYGEYDP

-334 DYRFPTVELLNEPK
+334 DYRFPTIELLSEPK

-369 LADYKIEISRIKATV
+369 LADYKIEISKIKATV

-399 RIAQIKRLEDD
+399 RIAKIKSLEDD

-431 IGIEVPNKKPTMVY
+431 IGIEVPNKKPTTVY
-445 MRSMIAAQRF
+445 MRSMIMAQKF

-498 INVVLTSLLYK
+498 INVVLSSLLYK

-531 RIERHFL
+531 TIERHFL

-546 AIITDTKKVVNTLNS
+546 AIITDNKKVVNTLNS

-576 QVRNIKEYNTKFKAR
+576 QVRNIKEYNAKFKAR

-625 PIARIAQLARAIG
+625 PIARLAQLARAIG
-638 IHLIIATQRPSVNVI
+638 IHLIIATQRPSTNVI

-662 ARIAFKVPQK
+662 TRVAFKVSSK
-672 IDSKTILDGSG
+672 IDSKIILDGSG

-694 FSQGNEPVRIQCA
+694 YSQGNEPVRIQCA
-707 FIDTPEVQRITEF
+707 FVDTPEIKHITDF
-720 IGSQR
+720 IGAQR
-725 AYPDAYLLPEYVGP
+725 AYPDAYLLPEYVGAEGE
-739 DSEPMDLDFDPSERD
+739 SMDLDFDPSERD

-793 EYAGVVGPFEG
+793 EHAGVVGPFEG

-813 DIVSLDK
+813 DITSLDR
-820 LLGNN
+820 LLGGSE
-825 D
+825 

>member
-1 MHPEPNPSNIL
+1 
-12 HLKMAKK
+12 MAKK
-19 QQDKDNK
+19 KQDKDKDNNKPSAKNK
-26 EKTKPKDAIKPK
+26 EA
-38 KNNPNKAKQRR
+38 KAVKSKQLRL
-49 IILGLFLVGLS
+49 IWGGFLVLLALFL
-60 FYLIFAFVSFFFSW
+60 IFVFISFFFFW
-74 QADQSMWDNLAAR
+74 QADQSLWEDLTNREEIA
-87 DQQAQNVVSKIGAYT
+87 NNIGSKIGAY
-102 AQLFVYKGFGI
+102 LSYLLMYKGFGI
-113 GSFILVWL
+113 ATFIAVWL
-121 IFLTGIKFL
+121 IFLSGLKSLLDIKIAL
-130 LNIKLPL
+130 L
-137 INRWYWGTL
+137 NRWYWGTL
-146 LMVFVATF
+146 TMVFIATF
-154 FGFVQG
+154 LGFLQG
-160 RATVLAGI
+160 KSTILSGV
-168 SGYELNHWLQDYIG
+168 SGYEVNHFLQDYFG
-182 KIGTFLL
+182 KIGTFLI
-189 LLFFGLTYAVVKWN
+189 LFFFALVYAVVKWQL
-203 FTPEKAIS
+203 TPEKIL
-211 AFQKLSAKL
+211 AFFQSVSAKFK
-220 RSNDDEEKE
+220 REHNDEHEHEQKD
-229 EEDTPLVPIV
+229 IN
-239 PASQIETPSEEETNT
+239 ETPSTASADT
-254 EAVETAV
+254 EVNDDDQQDVEIV
-261 EEEGNEKID
+261 IPQGEDEKID

-278 PFLDGKGELEITNPV
+278 PFLDGKGELEITNIP
-293 EEDVPPLTITPIVPP
+293 EEEAPPLTITPIVPP
-308 AMVDPE
+308 SVIDPE
-314 VLARQLVEDYGEYDP
+314 DLAKQLVENYGEYDP

-334 DYRFPTVELLNEPK
+334 DYRFPTIELLSEPK

-369 LADYKIEISRIKATV
+369 LADYKIEISKIKATV

-399 RIAQIKRLEDD
+399 RIAKIKSLEDD

-431 IGIEVPNKKPTMVY
+431 IGIEVPNKKPTTVY
-445 MRSMIAAQRF
+445 MRSMIMAQKF

-498 INVVLTSLLYK
+498 INVVLSSLLYK

-531 RIERHFL
+531 TIERHFL

-546 AIITDTKKVVNTLNS
+546 AIITDNKKVVNTLNS

-576 QVRNIKEYNTKFKAR
+576 QVRNIKEYNAKFKAR

-625 PIARIAQLARAIG
+625 PIARLAQLARAIG
-638 IHLIIATQRPSVNVI
+638 IHLIIATQRPSTNVI

-662 ARIAFKVPQK
+662 TRVAFKVSSK
-672 IDSKTILDGSG
+672 IDSKIILDGSG

-694 FSQGNEPVRIQCA
+694 YSQGNEPVRIQCA
-707 FIDTPEVQRITEF
+707 FVDTPEIKHITDF
-720 IGSQR
+720 IGAQR
-725 AYPDAYLLPEYVGP
+725 AYPDAYLLPEYVGAEGE
-739 DSEPMDLDFDPSERD
+739 SMDLDFDPSERD

-793 EYAGVVGPFEG
+793 EHAGVVGPFEG

-813 DIVSLDK
+813 DIVALDR
-820 LLGNN
+820 LLEGQ
-825 D
+825 

>member
-1 MHPEPNPSNIL
+1 
-12 HLKMAKK
+12 MAKK
-19 QQDKDNK
+19 KQEKDKDNDKNSAKNK
-26 EKTKPKDAIKPK
+26 EA
-38 KNNPNKAKQRR
+38 KAVKSKQRR
-49 IILGLFLVGLS
+49 LIFGGFLVL
-60 FYLIFAFVSFFFSW
+60 FALFLIFAFTSFFFSW
-74 QADQSMWDNLAAR
+74 QADQSLWVDLTNREEIADNLG
-87 DQQAQNVVSKIGAYT
+87 SKIGAY
-102 AQLFVYKGFGI
+102 LSYLLMYKGFGI
-113 GSFILVWL
+113 ATFIAVWL
-121 IFLTGIKFL
+121 IFLSGLKYLF
-130 LNIKLPL
+130 NIKIALL
-137 INRWYWGTL
+137 NRWYWGTL
-146 LMVFVATF
+146 LMVLLATF
-154 FGFVQG
+154 LGFLQG
-160 RATVLAGI
+160 KSTILSGV
-168 SGYELNHWLQDYIG
+168 SGYEVNHFLQDYFG
-182 KIGTFLL
+182 KIGTFLI
-189 LLFFGLTYAVVKWN
+189 LFFFALVYAVTKWQL
-203 FTPEKAIS
+203 TPEKIMS
-211 AFQKLSAKL
+211 FFQNVFAKL
-220 RSNDDEEKE
+220 KREHNDDHHSENDDNQADINETTPVTPIDTE
-229 EEDTPLVPIV
+229 VSDDDDQQDIEIVLPQVED
-239 PASQIETPSEEETNT
+239 
-254 EAVETAV
+254 
-261 EEEGNEKID
+261 EKID

-278 PFLDGKGELEITNPV
+278 PFLDGKGELEITNVP
-293 EEDVPPLTITPIVPP
+293 EEEAPPLTIAPIVPP
-308 AMVDPE
+308 SVIDPE
-314 VLARQLVEDYGEYDP
+314 DLAKQLVENYGEYDP

-334 DYRFPTVELLNEPK
+334 DYRFPTIELLSEPK

-369 LADYKIEISRIKATV
+369 LADYKIEISKIKATV

-399 RIAQIKRLEDD
+399 RIAKIKSLEDD

-431 IGIEVPNKKPTMVY
+431 IGIEVPNKKPTTVY
-445 MRSMIAAQRF
+445 MRSMIMAQKF

-498 INVVLTSLLYK
+498 INVVLSSLLYK

-531 RIERHFL
+531 TIERHFL

-546 AIITDTKKVVNTLNS
+546 AIITDNKKVVNTLNS

-576 QVRNIKEYNTKFKAR
+576 QVRNIKEYNAKFKAR

-625 PIARIAQLARAIG
+625 PIARLAQLARAIG
-638 IHLIIATQRPSVNVI
+638 IHLIIATQRPSTNVI

-662 ARIAFKVPQK
+662 TRVAFKVSSK
-672 IDSKTILDGSG
+672 IDSKIILDGSG

-694 FSQGNEPVRIQCA
+694 YSQGNEPVRIQCA
-707 FIDTPEVQRITEF
+707 FVDTPEIKHITDF
-720 IGSQR
+720 IGAQR
-725 AYPDAYLLPEYVGP
+725 AYPDAYLLPEYVGAEGE
-739 DSEPMDLDFDPSERD
+739 SMDLDFDPSERD

-793 EYAGVVGPFEG
+793 EHAGVVGPFEG

-813 DIVSLDK
+813 DIVSLDR
-820 LLGNN
+820 LLGGSE
-825 D
+825 

>member
-1 MHPEPNPSNIL
+1 
-12 HLKMAKK
+12 MAKK
-19 QQDKDNK
+19 KQDKDKDNDKNSAKKK
-26 EKTKPKDAIKPK
+26 EA
-38 KNNPNKAKQRR
+38 KAVKSQQRR
-49 IILGLFLVGLS
+49 LIFGGFLVLLAL
-60 FYLIFAFVSFFFSW
+60 FLIFAFTSFFFSW
-74 QADQSMWDNLAAR
+74 QADQSLWADLTNREEIADNLG
-87 DQQAQNVVSKIGAYT
+87 SKIGAY
-102 AQLFVYKGFGI
+102 LSYLLMYKGFGI
-113 GSFILVWL
+113 ATFIAVWL
-121 IFLTGIKFL
+121 IFLSGLKYLF
-130 LNIKLPL
+130 NIKIALL
-137 INRWYWGTL
+137 NRWYWGTL
-146 LMVFVATF
+146 LMVLLATF
-154 FGFVQG
+154 LGFLQG
-160 RATVLAGI
+160 KSTILSGV
-168 SGYELNHWLQDYIG
+168 SGYEVNHFLQDYFG
-182 KIGTFLL
+182 KIGTFLI
-189 LLFFGLTYAVVKWN
+189 LFFIALVYAITKWQL
-203 FTPEKAIS
+203 TPEKIMS
-211 AFQKLSAKL
+211 FFQNIFAKL
-220 RSNDDEEKE
+220 KREHNDDHHSEH
-229 EEDTPLVPIV
+229 DDDLNNIN
-239 PASQIETPSEEETNT
+239 ETPPTTPIDTIVSDDDQQDIEIVIPQ
-254 EAVETAV
+254 VED
-261 EEEGNEKID
+261 EKID

-278 PFLDGKGELEITNPV
+278 PFLDGKGELEITNVP
-293 EEDVPPLTITPIVPP
+293 EEEAPPLTIAPIVPP
-308 AMVDPE
+308 SVIDPE
-314 VLARQLVEDYGEYDP
+314 DLAKQLVENYGEYDP

-334 DYRFPTVELLNEPK
+334 DYRFPTIELLNEPR

-369 LADYKIEISRIKATV
+369 LADYKIEISKIKATV

-399 RIAQIKRLEDD
+399 RIAKIKSLEDD

-431 IGIEVPNKKPTMVY
+431 IGIEVPNKKPTTVY
-445 MRSMIAAQRF
+445 MRSMIMAQKF

-498 INVVLTSLLYK
+498 INVVLSSLLYK

-531 RIERHFL
+531 TIERHFL

-546 AIITDTKKVVNTLNS
+546 AIITDNKKVVNTLNS

-576 QVRNIKEYNTKFKAR
+576 QVRNIKEYNAKFKAR

-625 PIARIAQLARAIG
+625 PIARLAQLARAIG
-638 IHLIIATQRPSVNVI
+638 IHLIIATQRPSTNVI

-662 ARIAFKVPQK
+662 TRVAFKVSSK
-672 IDSKTILDGSG
+672 IDSKIILDGSG

-694 FSQGNEPVRIQCA
+694 YSQGNEPVRIQCA
-707 FIDTPEVQRITEF
+707 FVDTPEIKHITDF
-720 IGSQR
+720 IGAQR
-725 AYPDAYLLPEYVGP
+725 AYTDAYLLPEYVGAEGE
-739 DSEPMDLDFDPSERD
+739 SMDLDFDPSERD

-793 EYAGVVGPFEG
+793 EHAGVVGPFEG

-813 DIVSLDK
+813 DITSLDR
-820 LLGNN
+820 LLGGSE
-825 D
+825 

>member
-1 MHPEPNPSNIL
+1 
-12 HLKMAKK
+12 MAKK
-19 QQDKDNK
+19 KQDKDKDNDKNSAKKK
-26 EKTKPKDAIKPK
+26 EA
-38 KNNPNKAKQRR
+38 KAVKSQQRR
-49 IILGLFLVGLS
+49 LIFGGFLVLLAL
-60 FYLIFAFVSFFFSW
+60 FLIFAFTSFFFSW
-74 QADQSMWDNLAAR
+74 QADQSLWADLTNREEIADNLG
-87 DQQAQNVVSKIGAYT
+87 SKIGAY
-102 AQLFVYKGFGI
+102 LSYLLMYKGFGI
-113 GSFILVWL
+113 ATFIAVWL
-121 IFLTGIKFL
+121 IFLSGLKYLF
-130 LNIKLPL
+130 NIKIALL
-137 INRWYWGTL
+137 NRWYWGTL
-146 LMVFVATF
+146 LMVLLATF
-154 FGFVQG
+154 LGFLQG
-160 RATVLAGI
+160 KSTILSGV
-168 SGYELNHWLQDYIG
+168 SGYEVNHFLQDYFG
-182 KIGTFLL
+182 KIGTFLI
-189 LLFFGLTYAVVKWN
+189 LFFIALVYAITKWQL
-203 FTPEKAIS
+203 TPEKIMS
-211 AFQKLSAKL
+211 FFQNIFAKL
-220 RSNDDEEKE
+220 KREHNDDHHSEH
-229 EEDTPLVPIV
+229 DDDLNNIN
-239 PASQIETPSEEETNT
+239 ETPPTTPIDTIVSDDDQQDIEIVIPQ
-254 EAVETAV
+254 VED
-261 EEEGNEKID
+261 EKID

-278 PFLDGKGELEITNPV
+278 PFLDGKGELEITNIS
-293 EEDVPPLTITPIVPP
+293 EEEAPPLTIAPIVPP
-308 AMVDPE
+308 SVIDPE
-314 VLARQLVEDYGEYDP
+314 DLAKQLVENYGEYDP

-334 DYRFPTVELLNEPK
+334 DYRFPTIELLNEPR

-369 LADYKIEISRIKATV
+369 LADYKIEISKIKATV

-399 RIAQIKRLEDD
+399 RIAKIKSLEDD

-431 IGIEVPNKKPTMVY
+431 IGIEVPNKKPTTVY
-445 MRSMIAAQRF
+445 MRSMIMAQKF

-498 INVVLTSLLYK
+498 INVVLSSLLYK

-531 RIERHFL
+531 TIERHFL

-546 AIITDTKKVVNTLNS
+546 AIITDNKKVVNTLNS

-576 QVRNIKEYNTKFKAR
+576 QVRNIKEYNAKFKAR

-625 PIARIAQLARAIG
+625 PIARLAQLARAIG
-638 IHLIIATQRPSVNVI
+638 IHLIIATQRPSTNVI

-662 ARIAFKVPQK
+662 TRVAFKVSSK
-672 IDSKTILDGSG
+672 IDSKIILDGSG

-694 FSQGNEPVRIQCA
+694 YSQGNEPVRIQCA
-707 FIDTPEVQRITEF
+707 FVDTPEIKHITDF
-720 IGSQR
+720 IGAQR
-725 AYPDAYLLPEYVGP
+725 AYPDAYLLPEYVGAEGE
-739 DSEPMDLDFDPSERD
+739 SMDLDFDPSERD

-793 EYAGVVGPFEG
+793 EHAGVVGPFEG

-813 DIVSLDK
+813 DITSLDR
-820 LLGNN
+820 LLGGNE
-825 D
+825 

>member
-1 MHPEPNPSNIL
+1 
-12 HLKMAKK
+12 MAKK
-19 QQDKDNK
+19 KQDKDKDNNKPSAKNK
-26 EKTKPKDAIKPK
+26 EA
-38 KNNPNKAKQRR
+38 KAVKSKQLRL
-49 IILGLFLVGLS
+49 IWGGFLVLLALFL
-60 FYLIFAFVSFFFSW
+60 IFVFISFFFSW
-74 QADQSMWDNLAAR
+74 QADQSLWEDLTNREEIA
-87 DQQAQNVVSKIGAYT
+87 NNIGSKIGAY
-102 AQLFVYKGFGI
+102 LSYLLMYKGFGI
-113 GSFILVWL
+113 ATFIAVWL
-121 IFLTGIKFL
+121 IFLSGLKSLLDIKIAL
-130 LNIKLPL
+130 L
-137 INRWYWGTL
+137 NRWYWGTL
-146 LMVFVATF
+146 TMVFIATF
-154 FGFVQG
+154 LGFLQG
-160 RATVLAGI
+160 KSTILSGV
-168 SGYELNHWLQDYIG
+168 SGYEVNHFLQDYFG
-182 KIGTFLL
+182 KIGTFLI
-189 LLFFGLTYAVVKWN
+189 LFFFALVYAVVKWQL
-203 FTPEKAIS
+203 TPEKIL
-211 AFQKLSAKL
+211 AFFQSVSAKFK
-220 RSNDDEEKE
+220 REHNDEHEHEQKD
-229 EEDTPLVPIV
+229 IN
-239 PASQIETPSEEETNT
+239 ETPSTASADT
-254 EAVETAV
+254 EVNDDDQQDVEIV
-261 EEEGNEKID
+261 IPQGEDEKID

-278 PFLDGKGELEITNPV
+278 PFLDGKGELEITNIP
-293 EEDVPPLTITPIVPP
+293 EEEAPPLTITPIVPP
-308 AMVDPE
+308 SVVDPE
-314 VLARQLVEDYGEYDP
+314 DLAKQLVENYGEYDP

-334 DYRFPTVELLNEPK
+334 DYRFPTIELLSEPK

-369 LADYKIEISRIKATV
+369 LADYKIEISKIKATV

-399 RIAQIKRLEDD
+399 RIAKIKSLEDD

-431 IGIEVPNKKPTMVY
+431 IGIEVPNKKPTTVY
-445 MRSMIAAQRF
+445 MRSMIMAQKF

-498 INVVLTSLLYK
+498 INVVLSSLLYK

-531 RIERHFL
+531 TIERHFL

-546 AIITDTKKVVNTLNS
+546 AIITDNKKVVNTLNS

-576 QVRNIKEYNTKFKAR
+576 QVRNIKEYNAKFKAR

-625 PIARIAQLARAIG
+625 PIARLAQLARAIG
-638 IHLIIATQRPSVNVI
+638 IHLIIATQRPSTNVI

-662 ARIAFKVPQK
+662 TRVAFKVSSK
-672 IDSKTILDGSG
+672 IDSKIILDGSG

-694 FSQGNEPVRIQCA
+694 YSQGNEPVRIQCA
-707 FIDTPEVQRITEF
+707 FVDTPEIKHITDF
-720 IGSQR
+720 IGAQR
-725 AYPDAYLLPEYVGP
+725 AYPDAYLLPEYVGAEGE
-739 DSEPMDLDFDPSERD
+739 SMDLDFDPSERD

-793 EYAGVVGPFEG
+793 EHAGVVGPFEG

-813 DIVSLDK
+813 DIVSLDR
-820 LLGNN
+820 LLGGSE
-825 D
+825 

>member
-1 MHPEPNPSNIL
+1 
-12 HLKMAKK
+12 MAKK
-19 QQDKDNK
+19 KQDKDKDNDKNSAKNK
-26 EKTKPKDAIKPK
+26 EA
-38 KNNPNKAKQRR
+38 KAVKSKQRR
-49 IILGLFLVGLS
+49 LIFGGFLVL
-60 FYLIFAFVSFFFSW
+60 FALFLIFAFTSFFFSW
-74 QADQSMWDNLAAR
+74 QADQSLWADLTNREEIADNLG
-87 DQQAQNVVSKIGAYT
+87 SKIGAY
-102 AQLFVYKGFGI
+102 LSYLLMYKGFGI
-113 GSFILVWL
+113 ATFIAVWL
-121 IFLTGIKFL
+121 IFLSGLKYLF
-130 LNIKLPL
+130 NIKIALL
-137 INRWYWGTL
+137 NRWYWGTL
-146 LMVFVATF
+146 LMVLLATF
-154 FGFVQG
+154 LGFLQG
-160 RATVLAGI
+160 KSTILSGV
-168 SGYELNHWLQDYIG
+168 SGYEVNHFLQDYFG
-182 KIGTFLL
+182 KIGTFLI
-189 LLFFGLTYAVVKWN
+189 LFFFTLVYAVTKWQL
-203 FTPEKAIS
+203 TPEKIMS
-211 AFQKLSAKL
+211 FFQNVFAKL
-220 RSNDDEEKE
+220 KREHDDVHHSENDD
-229 EEDTPLVPIV
+229 DQTNIN
-239 PASQIETPSEEETNT
+239 ETPPVTPIDT
-254 EAVETAV
+254 EVSGDDHQQDIEIVLPQVED
-261 EEEGNEKID
+261 EKID

-278 PFLDGKGELEITNPV
+278 PFLDGKGELEITNVP
-293 EEDVPPLTITPIVPP
+293 EEEAPPLTIAPIVPP
-308 AMVDPE
+308 SVIDPE
-314 VLARQLVEDYGEYDP
+314 DLAKQLVENYGEYDP

-334 DYRFPTVELLNEPK
+334 DYRFPTIELLSEPK

-369 LADYKIEISRIKATV
+369 LADYKIEISKIKATV

-399 RIAQIKRLEDD
+399 RIAKIKSLEDD

-431 IGIEVPNKKPTMVY
+431 IGIEVPNKKPTTVY
-445 MRSMIAAQRF
+445 MRSMIMAQKF

-498 INVVLTSLLYK
+498 INVVLSSLLYK

-531 RIERHFL
+531 TIERHFL

-546 AIITDTKKVVNTLNS
+546 AIITDNKKVVNTLNS

-576 QVRNIKEYNTKFKAR
+576 QVRNIKEYNAKFKAR

-625 PIARIAQLARAIG
+625 PIARLAQLARAIG
-638 IHLIIATQRPSVNVI
+638 IHLIIATQRPSTNVI

-662 ARIAFKVPQK
+662 TRVAFKVSSK
-672 IDSKTILDGSG
+672 IDSKIILDGSG

-694 FSQGNEPVRIQCA
+694 YSQGNEPVRIQCA
-707 FIDTPEVQRITEF
+707 FVDTPEIKHITDF
-720 IGSQR
+720 IGAQR
-725 AYPDAYLLPEYVGP
+725 AYPDAYLLPEYVGAEGE
-739 DSEPMDLDFDPSERD
+739 SMDLDFDPSERD

-793 EYAGVVGPFEG
+793 EHAGVVGPFEG

-813 DIVSLDK
+813 DITSLDR
-820 LLGNN
+820 LLGGNE
-825 D
+825 